1 MFPPLPVISGKE
13 AIAAFEKIGYEIARR
28 KGSHITL
35 VKSGTT
41 KILTIPDHKE
51 LDRGTLKSL
60 INKAGIT
67 VDDFLKLLNR

>member
-1 MFPPLPVISGKE
+1 MPPLPKISGQE
-13 AIAAFEKIGYEIARR
+13 AITAFQKLGYKFARQ

-35 VKSGTT
+35 VKPGSFH
-41 KILTIPDHKE
+41 ILTVPDHKE

-67 VDDFLKLLNR
+67 VDDFLKLLSE

>member
-1 MFPPLPVISGKE
+1 MPPLPIISGRE
-13 AIAAFEKIGYEIARR
+13 AIAAFEKLGYEIARQ
-28 KGSHITL
+28 KGSHITM
-35 VKSGTT
+35 VKSGTIN
-41 KILTIPDHKE
+41 ILTVPDHKE